1 MSGLFSVLISLLVFN
16 ILVLVHEYG
25 HFIVAVKNG
34 ILVEEFAI
42 GMGPTVIKKR
52 KGDTIYSLRL
62 LPLGGFCRMLGEDE
76 EDYDP
81 RSFNSKTTF
90 QRMAVVVMGPVM
102 NFVFAF
108 FIVFVVAATANAVV
122 YPKVVNVID
131 GTDAQAQGLTSG
143 DEIIAING
151 EKIGT
156 FQDMYLVLDG
166 CNGNDL
172 QITVLRDGKEEKLT
186 VKPSVSEDNRWI
198 IGFTPTVK
206 TGLFAKSVYGYE
218 RTNLIETVETSV
230 YTMRYYI
237 KSVVVGFVRLFTLN
251 ITPQEVAGPIG
262 IVQIMGDTVEEGL
275 TYSVG
280 SAVRSLMTI
289 AALLSTNLGAI
300 NLFPI
305 PAMDGGRLVFLIIET
320 IRGKAIDKN
329 KEGFIHFVGF
339 VLLMVFMVLIASN
352 DIVRIFK

>member
-1 MSGLFSVLISLLVFN
+1 MSGLFSVLISLLVFS

-25 HFIVAVKNG
+25 HYIVAVKNG

-42 GMGPTVIKKR
+42 GMGPTVFKKR
-52 KGDTIYSLRL
+52 KGDTIYSVRL

-76 EDYDP
+76 EDNDP

-102 NFVFAF
+102 NFLFAFLIVFA
-108 FIVFVVAATANAVV
+108 VAATAKAVV
-122 YPKVVNVID
+122 YPTVVSVIE
-131 GTDAQAQGLTSG
+131 GTDAQAKGLAEG
-143 DEIIAING
+143 DEIIEINS

-156 FQDMYLVLDG
+156 YQDLYLVLDG
-166 CNGNDL
+166 CNGDHLN
-172 QITVLRDGKEEKLT
+172 ITVLREGKKENLII
-186 VKPSVSEDNRWI
+186 KPAISEDNRWI
-198 IGFTPTVK
+198 IGFTPKVK
-206 TGLFAKSVYGYE
+206 TGLFAQSVDGYE
-218 RTNLIETVETSV
+218 RTDLLETVKTSV

-251 ITPQEVAGPIG
+251 IAPEEVAGPIG

-280 SAVRSLMTI
+280 NAIRSLMTI

-305 PAMDGGRLVFLIIET
+305 PAMDGGRLVFLILET
-320 IRGKAIDKN
+320 IRGKAIDRN
-329 KEGFIHFVGF
+329 REGFIHFAGF
-339 VLLMVFMVLIASN
+339 VLLMIFMALIASN
-352 DIVRIFK
+352 DIIRLFK

>member
-1 MSGLFSVLISLLVFN
+1 MSGLFSVLISLLVFS

-25 HFIVAVKNG
+25 HYIVAVKNG

-42 GMGPTVIKKR
+42 GMGPTVFKKQ
-52 KGDTIYSLRL
+52 KGDTIYSVRL

-76 EDYDP
+76 DNHDP

-90 QRMAVVVMGPVM
+90 QRMAVVVMGPIM
-102 NFVFAF
+102 NFLFAF
-108 FIVFVVAATANAVV
+108 FIVFVVAATTNAVV
-122 YPKVVNVID
+122 YPTVVNVLD
-131 GTDAQAQGLTSG
+131 GTDAQAKGLTAG

-156 FQDMYLVLDG
+156 YQDMYLVLDG

-172 QITVLRDGKEEKLT
+172 KVTVLRDGNKENLII
-186 VKPSVSEDNRWI
+186 KPSTSQDNRWI
-198 IGFTPTVK
+198 IGFTPLVK
-206 TGLFAKSVYGYE
+206 TGLLAEKVDGYQQADI
-218 RTNLIETVETSV
+218 IETAKTSF

-251 ITPQEVAGPIG
+251 ITPEDVAGPIG
-262 IVQIMGDTVEEGL
+262 IVQIMGDTVQEGL

-280 SAVRSLMTI
+280 SAIRSLMTI

-320 IRGKAIDKN
+320 IRGKAIDRN

-339 VLLMVFMVLIASN
+339 VLLMVFMALIASN
-352 DIVRIFK
+352 DIIRIFK